1 MALHT
6 EKRLLWKINK
16 SNIHVEVVYILMLVV
31 IAPEQ
36 SIVTE
41 EKPKANRNERNGR
54 SVNYGNRNY

>member
-6 EKRLLWKINK
+6 EKRLLWKRNK

-31 IAPEQ
+31 ITPEQ
-36 SIVTE
+36 SIAME
-41 EKPKANRNERNGR
+41 EKPKENRNERNGR